1 MLEGALDV
9 PPVGA
14 QPCSAQHTGFVPAPG
29 EQILWSGCPQ
39 VAPWWFGTA
48 DITFSAY
55 FALFVVA
62 IGFMLTWARSISA
75 PLVPIIFITTVG
87 GLAFGYPAIG
97 RVLRRRARIKRSA
110 YILTDSRLLTTW
122 HAGRRP
128 AVTHCALAQLLPPE
142 VRDGSVFMNLAWRLA
157 ADTGTPGP
165 SSCGLQP
172 APIHRSSSDY
182 PPRRPSRISSAPP
195 SSLSAPAPGGGP
207 THPSAEAS
215 RRSDQ
220 LTCPATCTS
229 AASVTFPWLFR
240 ASRSIRWP
248 IAHPFHREARINH
261 HNRIASPLG
270 VAAAATC
277 DGCDARRRASRPDVQ
292 VRAYHATQRL
302 TANTTGTTT
311 L

>member
-1 MLEGALDV
+1 
-9 PPVGA
+9 
-14 QPCSAQHTGFVPAPG
+14 
-29 EQILWSGCPQ
+29 
-39 VAPWWFGTA
+39 
-48 DITFSAY
+48 
-55 FALFVVA
+55 
-62 IGFMLTWARSISA
+62 
-75 PLVPIIFITTVG
+75 
-87 GLAFGYPAIG
+87 
-97 RVLRRRARIKRSA
+97 VLRRRARIKRSA

-165 SSCGLQP
+165 SSYGLQP